1 MQEQFLV
8 HVRDKYGDDYD
19 NQADPDEEAPDSKP
33 QKEPQCAENIQV
45 VHGPHASD
53 CQVRTTAF
61 DRPKLVVAKPTLLRL
76 TFKTAMIHNSCRGK
90 RSLV

>member
-8 HVRDKYGDDYD
+8 HVRDKYPDDYD

-45 VHGPHASD
+45 VHGPHVSD

-76 TFKTAMIHNSCRGK
+76 TFKTAMIRNS
-90 RSLV
+90 